1 IVYSANRRLW
11 VREID
16 KLKPRELP
24 ETAHASQPI
33 WSPDSTRIA
42 YATENKLWHI
52 PWQGGSPTAV
62 GTLPTAMLPVGGISW
77 TKDDRLLVATGNTG
91 LHEVSAR
98 GGEVRTI
105 LEVDEVTEEDFHHAA
120 ALPDGRGILFTI
132 HKKGGGADS
141 IELWTPKER
150 KTLLELP
157 GERFDNPVYSN
168 TGHVIYAR
176 STTTPGL
183 WALPFS
189 LPTLSVTGEPFLIA
203 SDGARP
209 AVSEDG
215 TLVYIRGTTSIK
227 QRMVWVNREGK
238 VLENVGDP
246 QSVLENPRISPDG
259 KRIAVNAQEPDSRN
273 IWVHDIDRG
282 TKMRLTF
289 DQAQPSRP
297 LWIRGRNQ
305 VAYSTGAG
313 QVGPAWHQN
322 ADGSGQAMELP
333 IIR

>member
-1 IVYSANRRLW
+1 
-11 VREID
+11 
-16 KLKPRELP
+16 
-24 ETAHASQPI
+24 
-33 WSPDSTRIA
+33 
-42 YATENKLWHI
+42 
-52 PWQGGSPTAV
+52 V

-77 TKDDRLLVATGNTG
+77 TKDDRLLIATGNTG

-209 AVSEDG
+209 TVSEDG

-227 QRMVWVNREGK
+227 QRMVWVNR
-238 VLENVGDP
+238 
-246 QSVLENPRISPDG
+246 
-259 KRIAVNAQEPDSRN
+259 
-273 IWVHDIDRG
+273 
-282 TKMRLTF
+282 
-289 DQAQPSRP
+289 
-297 LWIRGRNQ
+297 
-305 VAYSTGAG
+305 
-313 QVGPAWHQN
+313 
-322 ADGSGQAMELP
+322 
-333 IIR
+333 